1 MNIIK
6 RKFKTLMRILRENA
20 QDFKMQLAI
29 KKHRKSSF
37 TKLAILY
44 PQRVGN
50 VQSSWIYHSENW
62 TKVKSRWKDRQQLK
76 DGRSVTIIDNY
87 EAPGDDVEM
96 DNAGNLNVNVSATG
110 DDKWV
115 YYYLKPEEHIWR
127 NFEWKFY
134 VKRISNF
141 RELQF
146 GFRYRDFY
154 NRYRFR
160 QEKGKIFFDKVLNGQ
175 FQNDICSKEFIMELN
190 REYEFKIICFDYYF
204 ALLIDGS
211 VYLEIYDFEKSFKEG
226 SIAII
231 LWENNGKIP
240 IQATIRDQ
248 QLHELSK

>member
-1 MNIIK
+1 
-6 RKFKTLMRILRENA
+6 MRIIRDKA
-20 QDFKMQLAI
+20 QGFKMQLAI

-37 TKLAILY
+37 PKLEILY
-44 PQRVGN
+44 PPSEEDLR
-50 VQSSWIYHSENW
+50 SSWIYQSENW
-62 TKVKSRWKDRQQLK
+62 TKVQSRWTDRQLLN
-76 DGRSVTIIDNY
+76 DGRSITKIDNY
-87 EAPGDDVEM
+87 EVPGDDIKM
-96 DNAGNLNVNVSATG
+96 DESGNLNVNVLATG

-134 VKRISNF
+134 VKRMSSF

-160 QEKGKIFFDKVLNGQ
+160 QENDRIYFDKVLNGQ
-175 FQNDICSKEFIMELN
+175 FQNNIRSKKFIMELN
-190 REYEFKIICFDYYF
+190 REYEYKIVCFNYYF
-204 ALLIDGS
+204 ALFIDGR
-211 VYLEIYDFEKSFKEG
+211 VYLEVFDFEKSFKEG

-240 IQATIRDQ
+240 IQATIKEQ
-248 QLHELSK
+248 QVHELSS